1 MKKFCKSLREHVQ
14 RIIGFEMKKNAVNTE
29 LKSHDDAKVC

>member
-14 RIIGFEMKKNAVNTE
+14 RIIGFEMKKNAVNTQ
-29 LKSHDDAKVC
+29 S

>member
-14 RIIGFEMKKNAVNTE
+14 RIIGFEMKKNNTVNTQ
-29 LKSHDDAKVC
+29 S